1 MTRTPAPFGRRA
13 AAVTAYEAHGAYVVI
28 RCRDRSGP
36 APQPGQFYMLSTAER
51 WGGGEGER
59 PFLPRAFSVLRA
71 DAGELQFLIEDVGPG
86 TKRLSELRPGDDL
99 AIVGPLGNGFAGPRE
114 ARKPILVGGGVGIA
128 PLAIWQDELRASGTE
143 SPALLGFRDEAHAHG
158 AALLTDPTIATDDGS
173 VGHHGLVTELLE
185 DELDRRA
192 DEAEVYA
199 CGPPAMLEAVR
210 ELCSRYE
217 VPAQLALESG
227 MACGFGACFGC
238 VVPTVDGYIRL
249 CVDGPVL
256 DAAKLAGASSVG
268 SSAGAEL
275 PGSVVG

>member
-1 MTRTPAPFGRRA
+1 VTRTTAPFGRRA
-13 AAVTAYEAHGAYVVI
+13 APVTAREALGAYVVI
-28 RCRDRSGP
+28 RCHDRSGP
-36 APQPGQFYMLSTAER
+36 APQPGQFYMLSAAER

-71 DAGELQFLIEDVGPG
+71 DARELQFLIDDVGPG
-86 TKRLSELRPGDDL
+86 TKRLSELGPGEDL
-99 AIVGPLGNGFAGPRE
+99 AIVGPLGNGFARPRE
-114 ARKPILVGGGVGIA
+114 DRKPILVGGGVGIA
-128 PLAIWQDELRASGTE
+128 PLAIWQDELRDQATT
-143 SPALLGFRDEAHAHG
+143 LLGFRDAAHAAG
-158 AALLTDPTIATDDGS
+158 AALLANATVATDDGS
-173 VGHHGLVTELLE
+173 VGHHGLVTDLLE

-238 VVPTVDGYIRL
+238 VVPTVNGYIRL

-256 DAAKLAGASSVG
+256 TAAELETAAVAGAG
-268 SSAGAEL
+268 H
-275 PGSVVG
+275 